1 MLLQHF
7 ENFFERKRKMQEY
20 LPILKKSN
28 LFQGVTSEE
37 IQTMLTCLS
46 ARLKHYKKDEF
57 IIHSGDYIRS
67 IGMVVSG
74 TALIIQEDFWGKRTI
89 ISEVMPGTLF
99 AETYACI
106 PSSPIEMSVLC
117 DTECDVIFMDFNR
130 IMNICSSACNFHTRL
145 VQNFISAIAKKN
157 MVLTKKMQ
165 HMSKKT
171 IREKLLSYLSAES
184 IKASAST
191 FDIPFNR
198 QQLAD
203 YLSIDRSALSN
214 ELSKLQAEG
223 IITYNKNQFTLSTFS
238 G

>member
-1 MLLQHF
+1 
-7 ENFFERKRKMQEY
+7 MQQY
-20 LPILKKSN
+20 LPILKKSH
-28 LFQGVTSEE
+28 LFQGVTEEE
-37 IQTMLTCLS
+37 IQSMLSCLS
-46 ARLKHYKKDEF
+46 ARIKHYKKDEF

-74 TALIIQEDFWGKRTI
+74 AALIIQEDFWGKRTI
-89 ISEVMPGTLF
+89 ISEALPGSLF

-106 PSSPIEMSVLC
+106 SSIPIEMSVIC

-130 IMNICSSACNFHTRL
+130 IMNVCSSACAFHTRL

-157 MVLTKKMQ
+157 LLLTKKMQ

-184 IKASAST
+184 IKSNSST
-191 FDIPFNR
+191 FYIPFNR

-203 YLSIDRSALSN
+203 YLSIDRSALSS
-214 ELSKLQAEG
+214 ELSKLQSEG
-223 IITYNKNQFTLSTFS
+223 ILTYNKNQFTLSTFS
-238 G
+238 D

>member
-1 MLLQHF
+1 M
-7 ENFFERKRKMQEY
+7 EEY
-20 LPILKKSN
+20 LSVLKKSY
-28 LFQGVTSEE
+28 LFYGVSSEE
-37 IQTMLTCLS
+37 ISAMLKCLS
-46 ARLKHYKKDEF
+46 ARLKHYKKEEF
-57 IIHSGDYIRS
+57 IIRSGDYIRS
-67 IGMVVSG
+67 VGMMLSG

-89 ISEVMPGTLF
+89 ISEVLPGTIF

-106 PSSPIEMSVLC
+106 PSLPIEMSVIS
-117 DTECDVIFMDFNR
+117 DSECDVLFLDFNK
-130 IMNICSSACNFHTRL
+130 ILNVCTSACTFHTRL
-145 VQNFISAIAKKN
+145 IQNFLSSIARRN
-157 MVLTKKMQ
+157 LTLTKKMQ

-184 IKASAST
+184 LKSNSST

-214 ELSKLQAEG
+214 EMSKLQDEG
-223 IITYNKNQFTLSTFS
+223 ILTYKKNLFTLKEDFHE

>member
-1 MLLQHF
+1 M
-7 ENFFERKRKMQEY
+7 EEY

-28 LFQGVTSEE
+28 LFYGVSSEE
-37 IQTMLTCLS
+37 ISAMLKCLS
-46 ARLKHYKKDEF
+46 ARLKHFKKEEF
-57 IIHSGDYIRS
+57 IIRSGDCIRS
-67 IGMVVSG
+67 VGMMLSG

-89 ISEVMPGTLF
+89 ISEVLPGNIF

-106 PSSPIEMSVLC
+106 PSIPIEMSVIS
-117 DTECDVIFMDFNR
+117 DSECDVLFLDFNK
-130 IMNICSSACNFHTRL
+130 ILNVCTSACNFHTRL
-145 VQNFISAIAKKN
+145 LQNFLSAIARKN
-157 MVLTKKMQ
+157 LVLTKKMQ

-184 IKASAST
+184 LKSNSST

-214 ELSKLQAEG
+214 EMSKLQDEG
-223 IITYNKNQFTLSTFS
+223 ILTYKKNRFTLKEDFHE

>member
-1 MLLQHF
+1 MML
-7 ENFFERKRKMQEY
+7 
-20 LPILKKSN
+20 
-28 LFQGVTSEE
+28 
-37 IQTMLTCLS
+37 
-46 ARLKHYKKDEF
+46 
-57 IIHSGDYIRS
+57 
-67 IGMVVSG
+67 SG

-89 ISEVMPGTLF
+89 ISEVLPGTIF

-106 PSSPIEMSVLC
+106 PTLPIEMSVIS
-117 DTECDVIFMDFNR
+117 DSECDVLFLDFNK
-130 IMNICSSACNFHTRL
+130 ILHVCTSSCTFHTRL
-145 VQNFISAIAKKN
+145 IQNFLSSIARRN

-184 IKASAST
+184 LKSNSST

-214 ELSKLQAEG
+214 ELSKLQEEG
-223 IITYNKNQFTLSTFS
+223 ILTYKKNRFTLKENFHQ

>member
-1 MLLQHF
+1 M
-7 ENFFERKRKMQEY
+7 EEY
-20 LPILKKSN
+20 LSILKKSN
-28 LFQGVTSEE
+28 LFSGVQPEE
-37 IQTMLTCLS
+37 ISAMLKCLS
-46 ARLKHYKKDEF
+46 ARIKHYKKDEF
-57 IIHSGDYIRS
+57 IIRSGDYIRS
-67 IGMVVSG
+67 VGMVLTG

-89 ISEVMPGTLF
+89 ISEAMSGALF

-106 PSSPIEMSVLC
+106 PSIPIEMSVIS
-117 DTECDVIFMDFNR
+117 DSECDVLFMDINR
-130 IMNICSSACNFHTRL
+130 IMNVCTSACTFHTRL
-145 VQNFISAIAKKN
+145 LQNFLSSIARRN
-157 MVLTKKMQ
+157 LILTKKMQ

-184 IKASAST
+184 LKNNSST

-214 ELSKLQAEG
+214 EMSKLQDEG
-223 IITYNKNQFTLSTFS
+223 ILTYKKNRFTLKEDLRE

>member
-1 MLLQHF
+1 MI
-7 ENFFERKRKMQEY
+7 EEY
-20 LPILKKSN
+20 LPIIKKSN
-28 LFQGVTSEE
+28 LFTGVSSEE
-37 IQTMLTCLS
+37 ISSMLACLS

-57 IIHSGDYIRS
+57 IIRSGDYIHS
-67 IGMVVSG
+67 VGLVVSG

-89 ISEVMPGTLF
+89 ISEAMPGNIF

-106 PSSPIEMSVLC
+106 SSVPIEMSVIADTDC
-117 DTECDVIFMDFNR
+117 DIVFLDIHK
-130 IMNICSSACNFHTRL
+130 IMTVCSSACAFHTRL
-145 VQNFISAIAKKN
+145 IQNFLTAIARKN
-157 MVLTKKMQ
+157 MHLTKKMQ

-171 IREKLLSYLSAES
+171 IREKLLSYLSTES
-184 IKASAST
+184 LKNASSV

-223 IITYNKNQFTLSTFS
+223 ILSYKKNRFTLIENIHE

>member
-1 MLLQHF
+1 M
-7 ENFFERKRKMQEY
+7 EEY
-20 LPILKKSN
+20 LSILKKSN
-28 LFQGVTSEE
+28 LFSGVQPEE
-37 IQTMLTCLS
+37 ISAMLKCLS
-46 ARLKHYKKDEF
+46 ARIKHYKKDEF
-57 IIHSGDYIRS
+57 IIRSGDYIRS
-67 IGMVVSG
+67 VGMVLTG

-89 ISEVMPGTLF
+89 ISEAMSGALF

-106 PSSPIEMSVLC
+106 PSIPIEMSVIS
-117 DTECDVIFMDFNR
+117 DSECDVLFMDFNR
-130 IMNICSSACNFHTRL
+130 IMNVCTSACTFHTRL
-145 VQNFISAIAKKN
+145 LQNFLSSIARRN
-157 MVLTKKMQ
+157 LILTKKMQ

-184 IKASAST
+184 LKNNSST

-214 ELSKLQAEG
+214 EMSKLQDEG
-223 IITYNKNQFTLSTFS
+223 ILTYKKNRFTLKEDFPE